1 MRLEPKPI
9 TRPSPADRS
18 GDFLDTPS
26 TLPTMF
32 GSRYPLEGP
41 QALAE
46 TAPIGWLLFI
56 IIALLVLS
64 AFFSG
69 TETALM
75 SLNRYRLRHLARSGN
90 RAARVTEYLL
100 QRPDRLIGVI
110 LLGNNAVNISAA
122 ALTTILAQRLGGEGV
137 VLVATFIL
145 TAVVLVFADLA
156 PKTIGAL
163 HPARIALPAALIY
176 YPLLKIAY
184 PIVWVLNLIANGT
197 LRLLGVRPDLI
208 ASHSLSAEELRTVVA
223 EAGVMVPRRHQRM
236 LLSILDLDAITVD
249 DIMVPRQAII
259 GLDLDQPWER
269 NLATIQNSPHDRLP
283 VYREDI
289 DNIIGV
295 TRVRDLLP
303 ELAKGELTQSL
314 LLERIREPY
323 FVPESTPL
331 NKQLLNF
338 QQHQRRSAFVVD
350 EYGDVQ
356 GLITTQ
362 DIVNELV
369 GELDRDATPVDLGVT
384 KESERS
390 YVVDASAN
398 VRQLNRVM
406 NWNLPT
412 DGPKTLNGLIVE
424 QLATIPESGT
434 GVTVANYPIEI
445 LDTTEHG
452 ITRVRVYA
460 PGSAPP
466 PKAAA

>member
-1 MRLEPKPI
+1 
-9 TRPSPADRS
+9 
-18 GDFLDTPS
+18 
-26 TLPTMF
+26 
-32 GSRYPLEGP
+32 
-41 QALAE
+41 LAE
-46 TAPIGWLLFI
+46 TAPIGWLLLV

-122 ALTTILAQRLGGEGV
+122 ALTTILAQRLGGEGI

-145 TAVVLVFADLA
+145 TAVVLIFGDLA

-163 HPARIALPAALIY
+163 HPLRVALPAALIY
-176 YPLLKIAY
+176 YPLLKIVY
-184 PIVWVLNLIANGT
+184 PIVWVLNLVANGT

-223 EAGVMVPRRHQRM
+223 EAGVTVPRRHQRM

-249 DIMVPRQAII
+249 DIMIPRQEIV
-259 GLDLDQPWER
+259 GLDLDQSWER
-269 NLATIQNSPHDRLP
+269 NLATIQTSDHDRLP

-303 ELAKGELTQSL
+303 ELAKGELTQTL

-323 FVPESTPL
+323 FVPEGTPL

-445 LDTTEHG
+445 LDTTEHS

>member
-1 MRLEPKPI
+1 LPETAPI
-9 TRPSPADRS
+9 
-18 GDFLDTPS
+18 
-26 TLPTMF
+26 
-32 GSRYPLEGP
+32 
-41 QALAE
+41 LAE
-46 TAPIGWLLFI
+46 TAPIGWLLLV

-110 LLGNNAVNISAA
+110 LLGNNAVNIAAA
-122 ALTTILAQRLGGEGV
+122 ALTTIVAQRLGGEGALLAATFVLTVV
-137 VLVATFIL
+137 VLI
-145 TAVVLVFADLA
+145 FADLA

-163 HPARIALPAALIY
+163 YPARIALPAALIY

-184 PIVWVLNLIANGT
+184 PLVWLLNLLANGA

-249 DIMVPRQAII
+249 DIMVPRQEIV

-269 NLATIQNSPHDRLP
+269 NLATIQTSPHDRLP

-303 ELAKGELTQSL
+303 ELAKGELTQAL

-323 FVPESTPL
+323 FVPEGTPL

-445 LDTTEHG
+445 LDTTEHS

>member
-1 MRLEPKPI
+1 MSEP
-9 TRPSPADRS
+9 T
-18 GDFLDTPS
+18 
-26 TLPTMF
+26 
-32 GSRYPLEGP
+32 
-41 QALAE
+41 
-46 TAPIGWLLFI
+46 PIGFLIAI
-56 IIALLVLS
+56 IVVLLVLS
-64 AFFSG
+64 AFFSA

-75 SLNRYRLRHLARSGN
+75 SLNRYRLRHQARSGH
-90 RAARVTEYLL
+90 RAARVAEFLL
-100 QRPDRLIGVI
+100 QRPDRLIGLM
-110 LLGNNAVNISAA
+110 LLGNNAVNLTAA
-122 ALTTILAQRLGGEGV
+122 ALVTVLAQRLGGQGTI
-137 VLVATFIL
+137 LAATFIL
-145 TAVVLVFADLA
+145 TVIVLIFCEVA
-156 PKTIGAL
+156 PKTIAAL
-163 HPARIALPAALIY
+163 NPPRIALPAALIY
-176 YPLLKIAY
+176 YPLLKLTY
-184 PIVWVLNLIANGT
+184 PIVWVLNLFANGL
-197 LRLLGVRPDLI
+197 LRLLGVRPDQI

-236 LLSILDLDAITVD
+236 LLSILDLDAVTVD
-249 DIMVPRQAII
+249 DIMVPRQAIV
-259 GLDLDQPWER
+259 GLDLDRSWED
-269 NLATIQNSPHDRLP
+269 NLAVIQTSRHDRLP
-283 VYREDI
+283 VYRADV
-289 DNIIGV
+289 DNVIGV

-303 ELAKGELTQSL
+303 ELAKGELTQAL

-323 FVPESTPL
+323 FVPEGTPL

-338 QQHQRRSAFVVD
+338 QQHRRRSAFVVD

-369 GELDRDATPVDLGVT
+369 GELDHNATAVDLGVT

-434 GVTVANYPIEI
+434 GVTVANYAIEI
-445 LDTTEHG
+445 LDTSEHG
-452 ITRVRVYA
+452 IKRVRVLA

>member
-1 MRLEPKPI
+1 L
-9 TRPSPADRS
+9 SD
-18 GDFLDTPS
+18 
-26 TLPTMF
+26 
-32 GSRYPLEGP
+32 
-41 QALAE
+41 Q
-46 TAPIGWLLFI
+46 APIGLLVI
-56 IIALLVLS
+56 LIVVLLVLS
-64 AFFSG
+64 AFFSA

-75 SLNRYRLRHLARSGN
+75 SLNRYRLRHQARSGH
-90 RAARVTEYLL
+90 RGARLAEWLL
-100 QRPDRLIGVI
+100 QRPDRLISVI
-110 LLGNNAVNISAA
+110 LLGSNLVNFSAA
-122 ALTTILAQRLGGEGV
+122 ALVTVLAQRLGGEGAL
-137 VLVATFIL
+137 LVATFIL
-145 TAVVLVFADLA
+145 TFVVLIFCEIA
-156 PKTIGAL
+156 PKTIAAL
-163 HPARIALPAALIY
+163 NPARIALPAALVY

-184 PIVWVLNLIANGT
+184 PIVWFLNLFTHGL
-197 LRLLGVRPDLI
+197 LRLLGVRPDQI

-249 DIMVPRQAII
+249 DIMVPRQEII
-259 GLDLDQPWER
+259 GLDLDRTWDE
-269 NLATIQNSPHDRLP
+269 NLAVIQTSAHDRLP
-283 VYREDI
+283 VYREYI

-303 ELAKGELTQSL
+303 ELTRGELTQAL

-323 FVPESTPL
+323 FVPEGTPL

-338 QQHQRRSAFVVD
+338 QQHRRRSAFVVD

-362 DIVNELV
+362 DIVKELV
-369 GELDRDATPVDLGVT
+369 GELDNDSSALDLGVT
-384 KESERS
+384 KESDRS

-424 QLATIPESGT
+424 QLETIPESGT
-434 GVTVANYPIEI
+434 GVTVADYPIEI
-445 LDTTEHG
+445 LDTSEHG
-452 ITRVRVYA
+452 IKRVRVFA